1 MPANV
6 TAHPSEQRANRHG
19 KAGLRP
25 AATSRGPAGLSH
37 GAARAGAAA
46 LMEQVGEVEL
56 ATTAR
61 SLEELGD
68 ARAYLFE
75 LKYDGYRVLAG
86 KAGGEVRLESR
97 NRHDWTARMAPI
109 AEAMRALPA
118 RACLLDGEVCAID
131 AHGIPSFERLQRWLS
146 RDARAPRASH
156 ASHASQDAQDARLSY
171 VVFDLLHVDG
181 RDVRGLPLERR
192 RALLASLLGE
202 RAGSMRH
209 AEAEPS
215 ALVLSS
221 ALEAGPVERDGD
233 RFASVRSMLRA
244 VRAAGLEGLMAKRRD
259 SPYREGRTRDWL
271 KLKCARRQE
280 LAILGYV
287 PEEGS
292 HASPRIGALLLGVAD
307 GAGGFQYAGKVG
319 TGFDART
326 ARELAARLERARVA
340 SPTAGGAPHDE
351 RARWSTPELVAEVS
365 FTEWT
370 SAGRARHAVF
380 LGLREDRRPDA
391 CVREFVLEGVA
402 TR

>member
-1 MPANV
+1 MA
-6 TAHPSEQRANRHG
+6 
-19 KAGLRP
+19 
-25 AATSRGPAGLSH
+25 
-37 GAARAGAAA
+37 
-46 LMEQVGEVEL
+46 QVGELAL

-75 LKYDGYRVLAG
+75 LKYDGYRVLAAKRG
-86 KAGGEVRLESR
+86 DEVRLDSR

-109 AEAMRALPA
+109 ADAVRALPA
-118 RACLLDGEVCAID
+118 RACLLDGEVCALD
-131 AHGIPSFERLQRWLS
+131 AQGLPSFERLQRWLS
-146 RDARAPRASH
+146 RDTRSPH
-156 ASHASQDAQDARLSY
+156 GLVDAQAPLDAHGAVDARDARDARLSY

-181 RDVRGLPLERR
+181 RDLRGLPLERR
-192 RALLASLLGE
+192 RALLTSLLGG
-202 RAGSMRH
+202 RAASTRG
-209 AEAEPS
+209 ATAEPS
-215 ALVLSS
+215 MLVLSS

-233 RFASVRSMLRA
+233 RYASVRSMLRA

-259 SPYREGRTRDWL
+259 APYREGRTRDWL

-292 HASPRIGALLLGVAD
+292 RASPRIGALLLGVAD
-307 GAGGFQYAGKVG
+307 GAGGFRYAGKVG

-340 SPTAGGAPHDE
+340 APSPRVRGAPHDE
-351 RARWSTPELVAEVS
+351 RARWSTPELVAEIS

-391 CVREFVLEGVA
+391 CVREIVLEGAA